1 MKRINKIVLISPT
14 STRPGLILK
23 FFRFP
28 PLNLALLAALAP
40 EYNYKII
47 DENIDSVKLNSK
59 EIKQADLIGL
69 TVMTVQAP
77 RAYELADKFKKM
89 GKIVVM
95 GGMHV
100 SAIPEEAIRHCNAVV
115 VGEAEGVWPKLLK
128 DCEEGKLKKIYKNEQ
143 LPDLSNLPF
152 PRRELLKREN
162 YIVANTL
169 QISRGC
175 PFNCSFCA
183 VSRFFGKKYRLR
195 PIEEVIKEIK
205 RMKEDDKLSYWRKI
219 MGKFWNKMNTGV
231 FAFLDDNIFG
241 QADYAR
247 RLFKALIPLKIL
259 WGAQTS
265 VNIARPENEDL
276 LELAAKSGCKFVFV
290 GFESIN
296 QSSLNEAAKKINK
309 PEMYKKAVELFHRYG
324 ISVLGAFIFGF
335 DSEDKSIFKRTVD
348 FAKSIKLD
356 LAQFTI
362 LTPLPGTVLME
373 KLKKE
378 KRIIEK
384 DWSMYSFGTSVF
396 KPLKM
401 STQELTEG
409 EEWAIRKFY
418 SWSSILKRLPSLND
432 WSRLILY
439 IVSNIAYRIQSF
451 QMLNYKRYKLEANFE
466 KSVS

>member
-1 MKRINKIVLISPT
+1 MRKINKIVLISPT
-14 STRPGLILK
+14 STRPGLISR

-47 DENIDSVKLNSK
+47 DENIDSIDFNSK
-59 EIKQADLIGL
+59 EIKEADLIGL

-77 RAYELADKFKKM
+77 RAYQLADKFRKM
-89 GKIVVM
+89 GKTVIM

-100 SAIPEEAIRHCNAVV
+100 SAIPEEAIKHCDAVV
-115 VGEAEGVWPKLLK
+115 VGEAEGLWPELLK
-128 DCEEGKLKKIYKNEQ
+128 DYEKGKLKKIYENKE
-143 LPDLSNLPF
+143 LSDLSDLPI
-152 PRRELLKREN
+152 PRRELLRRKN
-162 YIVANTL
+162 YIVPNTL
-169 QISRGC
+169 QASRGC

-195 PIEEVIKEIK
+195 PVEEVIEEIK
-205 RMKEDDKLSYWRKI
+205 KMVETDKLSYWRKI
-219 MGKFWNKMNTGV
+219 MGKFWNKMNTSI

-247 RLFKALIPLKIL
+247 KLFKALIPLKIF

-290 GFESIN
+290 GLESIN
-296 QSSLNEAAKKINK
+296 QSSLDEATKKVNK
-309 PEMYKKAVELFHRYG
+309 PEMYAKAVELFHKYG

-335 DSEDKSIFKRTVD
+335 DSDDKSIFKRTVD
-348 FAKSIKLD
+348 FAKRIKLD
-356 LAQFTI
+356 LAQFAV
-362 LTPLPGTVLME
+362 LTPLPGTRLME

-378 KRIIEK
+378 GRIVEK
-384 DWSMYSFGTSVF
+384 DWSMYDFGTPVF
-396 KPLKM
+396 KPSKM
-401 STQELTEG
+401 SAEDLMKG
-409 EEWAIRKFY
+409 EEWAIREFY
-418 SWSSILKRLPSLND
+418 SWSSILRRLPPLSD

-439 IVSNIAYRIQSF
+439 LVSNVAYRIQSF
-451 QMLNYKRYKLEANFE
+451 QMLDYKKIN
-466 KSVS
+466 V